1 MPKTLLMWAW
11 LACLAVPL
19 HAQQSGSLPITGKLF
34 TGRLP
39 AGWTITEVGSEVE
52 ARPPAAS
59 ESELVHVFECP
70 ASSTNCLSACTDA
83 AARNYLWFL
92 KKGDPPATRSSV
104 ERGDHLVEYRA
115 DGKFG
120 DSAVW
125 AAASVLCGDS
135 GLVVVFSVSEA
146 RSLAISYVD
155 TVVGSV
161 SWRK

>member
-1 MPKTLLMWAW
+1 MWAW
-11 LACLAVPL
+11 LTCLAVPL
-19 HAQQSGSLPITGKLF
+19 HAQQPAPLPIAGKLF
-34 TGRLP
+34 TSRLP
-39 AGWTITEVGSEVE
+39 AGWTITQVGSEVE

-70 ASSTNCLSACTDA
+70 ASSSNCSSACTDA
-83 AARNYLWFL
+83 TARNYLWFL

-104 ERGDHLVEYRA
+104 AGGDHLVEYRA